1 MTPSPCFVAA
11 SNIKVGIISLPK
23 TIGILKYVRRKYVR
37 LPHFTYSLPKVA
49 VPELKHPVVMDITF
63 GGMFYAIVNT
73 DLVDEL
79 PKLVPENGKRIAY
92 LGSKILV
99 W

>member
-1 MTPSPCFVAA
+1 M
-11 SNIKVGIISLPK
+11 
-23 TIGILKYVRRKYVR
+23 
-37 LPHFTYSLPKVA
+37 A
-49 VPELKHPVVMDITF
+49 VPELKHPVVMDIAF

>member
-1 MTPSPCFVAA
+1 MD
-11 SNIKVGIISLPK
+11 
-23 TIGILKYVRRKYVR
+23 
-37 LPHFTYSLPKVA
+37 

-79 PKLVPENGKRIAY
+79 PKLVPENGRRIAY

-99 W
+99 WFFNDTMSFAYRCVSKENMKSY

>member
-1 MTPSPCFVAA
+1 M
-11 SNIKVGIISLPK
+11 
-23 TIGILKYVRRKYVR
+23 
-37 LPHFTYSLPKVA
+37 A

-79 PKLVPENGKRIAY
+79 PKLVPENGRRIAY

-99 W
+99 WYFNYILSFSYRWIYFKRTFEVILVSSNYYNRKRRNNRILYAIPQT

>member
-1 MTPSPCFVAA
+1 M
-11 SNIKVGIISLPK
+11 PK
-23 TIGILKYVRRKYVR
+23 QLAYLNVVNTKWRTQT
-37 LPHFTYSLPKVA
+37 HFTYCLPKVA

>member
-23 TIGILKYVRRKYVR
+23 TIGILKRAKWRTQT
-37 LPHFTYSLPKVA
+37 HFTYCLPKVA
-49 VPELKHPVVMDITF
+49 VPELKHPVVMDIAF

-79 PKLVPENGKRIAY
+79 PKLVPENGRRIAY

>member
-1 MTPSPCFVAA
+1 M
-11 SNIKVGIISLPK
+11 
-23 TIGILKYVRRKYVR
+23 
-37 LPHFTYSLPKVA
+37 A
-49 VPELKHPVVMDITF
+49 VPELKHPVIMDITF

-99 W
+99 WYFNYIMSFAYRCKCLYFQRKYEVILVS

>member
-1 MTPSPCFVAA
+1 M
-11 SNIKVGIISLPK
+11 
-23 TIGILKYVRRKYVR
+23 
-37 LPHFTYSLPKVA
+37 A
-49 VPELKHPVVMDITF
+49 VPELKYPVVMDITF

-79 PKLVPENGKRIAY
+79 PKLVPENGRRIAY

-99 W
+99 WFFNDIMSFAYRCFQRKYEVILVSSNYYTRKLRNNRILYATPQT

>member
-1 MTPSPCFVAA
+1 M
-11 SNIKVGIISLPK
+11 
-23 TIGILKYVRRKYVR
+23 
-37 LPHFTYSLPKVA
+37 A

-79 PKLVPENGKRIAY
+79 PKLVPENGRRIAY

-99 W
+99 WFFNEIMSFAYRCFQRKYEVILVSSNYYNRKLRNNRILYATPQT

>member
-1 MTPSPCFVAA
+1 M
-11 SNIKVGIISLPK
+11 
-23 TIGILKYVRRKYVR
+23 
-37 LPHFTYSLPKVA
+37 A

-79 PKLVPENGKRIAY
+79 PKLVPENGKRIAH

-99 W
+99 WSFNYITSFTYSFIFNGNMKAC

>member
-1 MTPSPCFVAA
+1 M
-11 SNIKVGIISLPK
+11 
-23 TIGILKYVRRKYVR
+23 
-37 LPHFTYSLPKVA
+37 A

-79 PKLVPENGKRIAY
+79 PKLVPENGRRIAY

-99 W
+99 WFFNDIMSYMFPKKI